1 MGKRI
6 STIGFAAGIPS
17 FLDIQAAFLKQTGL
31 HLSLQA
37 SLHIS
42 SLTSDAADI
51 ARLLQK
57 DADEVERLEKGFRCF
72 VKENPKNYEEIAS
85 FASTNYTNKLRKI
98 NHIEFLCFH
107 IGGFYEVFFQIESNK
122 IEMHSFIGQY
132 YGIAAL
138 ENTLIELG
146 GQFEPFD
153 GLPTVGIQKGLRKLK
168 KWHQYKWYNRPRK

>member
-6 STIGFAAGIPS
+6 STIGFLDGIPP
-17 FLDIQAAFLKQTGL
+17 FPEVQAIFFKQTGL

-42 SLTSDAADI
+42 SLTTDTADI

-57 DADEVERLEKGFRCF
+57 DADEVERLEKVFRNF
-72 VKENPKNYEEIAS
+72 VKENPENYEGIAS
-85 FASTNYTNKLRKI
+85 FASTNYTNKLNQL
-98 NHIEFLCFH
+98 NHVDFLCFH
-107 IGGFYEVFFQIESNK
+107 IGGLYEVFFQTEGNK
-122 IEMHSFIGQY
+122 IELHSFIGQY

-146 GQFEPFD
+146 GKFEPFND
-153 GLPTVGIQKGLRKLK
+153 LPTVGIQKGSQRLK
-168 KWHQYKWYNRPRK
+168 QWHQYKWYNRPRR